1 MGQRKNY
8 PREMRKKKNV
18 VINENEDMSNLWDA
32 TETMLGG
39 HL

>member
-8 PREMRKKKNV
+8 PREMRKKKN

-39 HL
+39 NL